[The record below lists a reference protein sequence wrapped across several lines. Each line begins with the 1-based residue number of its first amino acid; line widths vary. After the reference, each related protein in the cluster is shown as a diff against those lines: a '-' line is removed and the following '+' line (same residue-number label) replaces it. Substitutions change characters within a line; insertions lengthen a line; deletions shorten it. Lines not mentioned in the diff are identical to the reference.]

1 MIENWNMKFWIEV
14 FSKFES
20 LSKIS
25 MRLNDEFFLK
35 VIVSEFFKVKGQ
47 LYVNIQ
53 NVGIQTFLHW
63 ITWQCTNWGTS
74 VQFSFSVFQLLSE
87 LHASGVIFSEWN
99 LFEEFELYVVDAH
112 SSLRPWFRW
121 SFFRVYSHP
130 IFSYVDLRSSRI
142 HHRFSHRTS
151 NVVLLDV
158 LTTGERP
165 SFPDLGGGV
174 DRH

>member
-35 VIVSEFFKVKGQ
+35 VIVSELFKVKGQ

-63 ITWQCTNWGTS
+63 IAWQCTNWGTS
-74 VQFSFSVFQLLSE
+74 VQSGPVQLQRFPIIGWASRQRCNFFWMEFMWRIWTVCGRRSFVTSTMISL
-87 LHASGVIFSEWN
+87 IF
-99 LFEEFELYVVDAH
+99 F
-112 SSLRPWFRW
+112 SSLFTPYIFIRW
-121 SFFRVYSHP
+121 STFVPHSPP
-130 IFSYVDLRSSRI
+130 IFSPYV
-142 HHRFSHRTS
+142 
-151 NVVLLDV
+151 
-158 LTTGERP
+158 
-165 SFPDLGGGV
+165 
-174 DRH
+174 